1 MSTINPAIF
10 EGRYSFTMSS
20 KDMDPMFRAGQKITV
35 DPTRPLEP
43 ARGVVLFKADRSKFI
58 VREFVRSN
66 QTQWVVRKYGDDYRS
81 GRCPQGNEEKLLREE
96 WPIAEFIFSVAWG

>member
-1 MSTINPAIF
+1 MNTVDPAIF

-20 KDMDPMFRAGQKITV
+20 IGMEPLFRVGQTISV
-35 DPTRPLEP
+35 DPARPIEP
-43 ARGVVLFKADRSKFI
+43 GRGVVLFKADRSDFI

-81 GRCPQGNEEKLLREE
+81 GKCPQGTEEKLLRED
-96 WPIAEFIFSVAWG
+96 WPFAEFIFSAAWG